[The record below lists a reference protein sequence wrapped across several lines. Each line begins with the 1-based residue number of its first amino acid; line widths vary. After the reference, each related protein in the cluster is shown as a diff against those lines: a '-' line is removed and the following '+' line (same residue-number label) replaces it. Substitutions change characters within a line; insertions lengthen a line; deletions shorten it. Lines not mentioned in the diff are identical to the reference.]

1 MRFFPE
7 PGGGVKSA
15 PIVVCMYAYNNRPHE
30 RKPERTRR
38 PLFRRTHRPRRRVRT
53 LRIPRRLAGKRRP
66 DARMGTRME
75 ATARAVGRRPPFARP
90 AQRKNRTARE
100 PNPRPPALAAVLGGS
115 SRAHP
120 DLGLHHPAPHTH
132 RRPRANVLRTG
143 SPGNQQPHIAARRQ
157 PGVAQRRIDPEL
169 PVGFQPLVA
178 RHRPFGRSLL
188 RGGPQRRPPL
198 PGAGP
203 GLHVQPC
210 WAPGSTSRPTTK
222 TPTYWPR

>member
-1 MRFFPE
+1 
-7 PGGGVKSA
+7 
-15 PIVVCMYAYNNRPHE
+15 MYAYNNRPHE

-66 DARMGTRME
+66 DARMGTGVE
-75 ATARAVGRRPPFARP
+75 TTAHAAGRRTPFARP
-90 AQRKNRTARE
+90 AQRENRTARK
-100 PNPRPPALAAVLGGS
+100 PDPCPPPLASVLSRS
-115 SRAHP
+115 SRTHP
-120 DLGLHHPAPHTH
+120 GLDLHHPVFHTH
-132 RRPRANVLRTG
+132 RSPRAAVLRTG

-169 PVGFQPLVA
+169 PVGFQPFVT

-203 GLHVQPC
+203 GLYVHRT
-210 WAPGSTSRPTTK
+210 GH
-222 TPTYWPR
+222 

>member
-1 MRFFPE
+1 MRIFPE
-7 PGGGVKSA
+7 PGGGKIR
-15 PIVVCMYAYNNRPHE
+15 PDCCMYAYNNRPHE

-115 SRAHP
+115 RRAHP

-143 SPGNQQPHIAARRQ
+143 YRLPREPTAAYRCPTAAR
-157 PGVAQRRIDPEL
+157 
-169 PVGFQPLVA
+169 
-178 RHRPFGRSLL
+178 
-188 RGGPQRRPPL
+188 
-198 PGAGP
+198 
-203 GLHVQPC
+203 C
-210 WAPGSTSRPTTK
+210 GSTPDRP
-222 TPTYWPR
+222 